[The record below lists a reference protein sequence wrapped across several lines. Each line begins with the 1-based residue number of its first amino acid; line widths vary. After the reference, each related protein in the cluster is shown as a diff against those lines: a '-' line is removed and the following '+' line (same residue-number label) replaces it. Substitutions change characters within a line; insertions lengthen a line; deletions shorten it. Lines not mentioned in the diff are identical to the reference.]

1 MEHSEA
7 GEVQSV
13 RLDQLVDSKETVR
26 AGTGAVDAD
35 LKSAGTDG
43 QHTRAKL
50 RISVEIFFYLQCT
63 FESVRFMCLIVGK
76 RSSKTREWGEI
87 PP

>member
-1 MEHSEA
+1 MEPSEA

-50 RISVEIFFYLQCT
+50 RISVEIFFILNVHLKVLGSCA
-63 FESVRFMCLIVGK
+63 L
-76 RSSKTREWGEI
+76 
-87 PP
+87 